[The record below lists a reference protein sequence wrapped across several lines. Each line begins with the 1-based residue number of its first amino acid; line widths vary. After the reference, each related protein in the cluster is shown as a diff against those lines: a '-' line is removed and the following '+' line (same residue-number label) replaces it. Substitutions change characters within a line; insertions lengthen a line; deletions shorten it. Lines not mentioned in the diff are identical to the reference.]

1 MNNNKNNDKNN
12 NKQSNFN
19 VIDEIKKLETKYTLS
34 NTQKILLA
42 TDGSVTTILDVLKG
56 TVNIKTLVQEY
67 QKADENIAKQLNIE
81 EGEEVNY
88 RVVIIKRED
97 EPLIYASSY
106 IPLKRVSEEF
116 KEDLIRA
123 DIPIGRILKSHKI
136 ESRREVQATEVK
148 PSNEELKRIFK
159 TEVELLSRKYN
170 IIHKDNILF
179 SIEETFPID
188 SFTGDFK

>member
-1 MNNNKNNDKNN
+1 MNNKN
-12 NKQSNFN
+12 NFN
-19 VIDEIKKLETKYTLS
+19 VIDEIKKLETKYVLS

-56 TVNIKTLVQEY
+56 TVNIKTLIQKY
-67 QKADENIAKQLNIE
+67 QKADENIAKLLNID

-88 RVVIIKRED
+88 RVVIIRRED

-106 IPLKRVSEEF
+106 IPLKRLTEEF

-136 ESRREVQATEVK
+136 ESRREIQTTEVK
-148 PSNEELKRIFK
+148 PSNEELKQIFG
-159 TEVELLSRKYN
+159 TEVDLLSRKYN
-170 IIHKDNILF
+170 IIHKDNILI
-179 SIEETFPID
+179 SIEETFPLN
-188 SFTGDFK
+188 SFIGDF